1 MLNYLPMS
9 TNTPASASHTFSQ
22 ARQDHAIETAAD
34 YVELIDELR
43 RETGEA
49 RGADLCKLLGVS
61 HVTVSKTLQRLARD
75 GYVIAKPYRSVFLT
89 EKGKMLAESS
99 KERHRLMVSLLERV
113 GVSKATAEADAEGM
127 EHHVS
132 KETLEAIKTFLSR
145 P

>member
-1 MLNYLPMS
+1 MPKEAR
-9 TNTPASASHTFSQ
+9 PATAHTFTQ

-43 RETGEA
+43 ERTGEA
-49 RGADLCKLLGVS
+49 RGADLSQLLGVS

-75 GYVIAKPYRSVFLT
+75 GYVVAKPYRSVFLT
-89 EKGKMLAESS
+89 EKGRTLAEASRA
-99 KERHRLMVSLLERV
+99 RHRLVVELLEHV
-113 GVSKATAEADAEGM
+113 GVTKEVAEADAEGM

-132 KETLEAIKTFLSR
+132 EQTLTAIRAFLAKT

>member
-1 MLNYLPMS
+1 MLNYFPVS
-9 TNTPASASHTFSQ
+9 TNSPIGPSHTFTQ

-43 RETGEA
+43 EKTGEA

-75 GYVIAKPYRSVFLT
+75 GYVVAKPYRSVFLT
-89 EKGKMLAESS
+89 EKGRMLAEASR
-99 KERHRLMVSLLERV
+99 ERHRLMVSLLERV
-113 GVSKATAEADAEGM
+113 GVPTAIAEADAEGM

-132 KETLEAIKTFLSR
+132 GETLQAIKAFLAQ
-145 P
+145 